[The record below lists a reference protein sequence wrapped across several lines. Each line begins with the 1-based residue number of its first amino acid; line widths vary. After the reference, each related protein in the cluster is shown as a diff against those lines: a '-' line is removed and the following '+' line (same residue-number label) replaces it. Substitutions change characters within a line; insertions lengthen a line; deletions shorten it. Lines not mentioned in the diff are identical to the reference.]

1 VAGLRVLVEGL
12 VKQYQ
17 EREEHL
23 QEETRSLKKELG
35 DLKQTIQA
43 WRQDQVADERT
54 KKQEQKAFQAA
65 VQDGHQKQGVAMQ
78 EVQALLKEKSKTL
91 SYSEVVKIPIAQP
104 EQPWTTVERRKAIQ
118 PQPFKDERAVIINVG
133 RTKAEKTDYTIVKVR
148 L

>member
-1 VAGLRVLVEGL
+1 VLVEGL
-12 VKQYQ
+12 VKQHQ

-65 VQDGHQKQGVAMQ
+65 VQDEHQKQGAAMQ
-78 EVQALLKEKSKTL
+78 EVQALLKEKSKTP
-91 SYSEVVKIPIAQP
+91 SYSEVVKTPAAQP
-104 EQPWTTVERRKAIQ
+104 EQPWTTVERRKA
-118 PQPFKDERAVIINVG
+118 A
-133 RTKAEKTDYTIVKVR
+133 
-148 L
+148 